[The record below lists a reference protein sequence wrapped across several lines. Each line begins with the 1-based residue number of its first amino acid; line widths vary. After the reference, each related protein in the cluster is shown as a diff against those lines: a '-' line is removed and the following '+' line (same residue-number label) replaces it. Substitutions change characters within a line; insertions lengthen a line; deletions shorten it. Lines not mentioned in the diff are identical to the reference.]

1 MRVACYCRVSTEEQ
15 AVHGLSI
22 EAQKAAL
29 TAWAAN
35 HFIMDWY
42 VDLGVSARKSI
53 LKRPELQRLLKDV
66 EAGKIDLIA
75 FTKLDRW
82 TRNIREYYKAQDVL
96 DAHSVAW
103 RAINEDYETET
114 ASGWLKVNIMLAVA
128 QDEADRTSERIKA
141 VFDDKR
147 RRGLAPTGSVPKGIK
162 LVDGH
167 DEPSEDAYIIKELFN
182 AYIASRSARAIA
194 SRFGYTAEGIKWV
207 LKNHRYVDAGVID
220 RTTFETAQEIMKTR
234 SQRHTKRDRVFLFS
248 GLVFCSC
255 GSRMSGAAV
264 PGKDKEYYYYRCISH
279 NQGKSCPG
287 TYISE
292 LKIEQYLLDNTIK
305 KAKETNVLIT
315 KKKKAQ
321 PDLQKLK
328 AKLGKLTDLYLDDF
342 IAKEKYEA
350 EYRDVQAKIA
360 EAEREP
366 QEVNTSELKTLL
378 GAYQGLTRLGKK
390 AFWSRLVR
398 RINVDGD
405 TINFV
410 LNYT

>member
-82 TRNIREYYKAQDVL
+82 TRNIREYYKAQDIL
-96 DAHSVAW
+96 DAHNVAW

-114 ASGWLKVNIMLAVA
+114 ASGRLKVNIMLAVA

-147 RRGLAPTGSVPKGIK
+147 RRGLAPTGSVPKGIS
-162 LVDGH
+162 LVDGK
-167 DEPSEDAYIIKELFN
+167 DVPSADAPIIKELFN
-182 AYIASRSARAIA
+182 AYISERSARAIA
-194 SRFGYTAEGIKWV
+194 PRFGYTAEGIKWV

-220 RTTFETAQEIMKTR
+220 SSTYEPVQEILKTR
-234 SQRHTKRDRVFLFS
+234 SQRHTSRNRTFLFT
-248 GLVFCSC
+248 GLMFCSC
-255 GSRMSGAAV
+255 GSRLAGAAV
-264 PGKDKEYYYYRCISH
+264 PGKNREYYYYRCISH
-279 NQGKSCPG
+279 TQNKPCPG

-292 LKIEQYLLDNTIK
+292 DKVEAFLLENTIK
-305 KAKETNVLIT
+305 KVREMNVTI
-315 KKKKAQ
+315 KQKKKAQ
-321 PDLQKLK
+321 PDLPKMK
-328 AKLGKLTDLYLDDF
+328 AKLGKLTDLYLDDL
-342 IAKEKYEA
+342 ITKDKYEA
-350 EYRDVQAKIA
+350 EYRTLQAKIA

-366 QEVNTSELKTLL
+366 QEVSTSEIKTLL
-378 GAYQGLTRLGKK
+378 GAYQGLSRPAKK

-405 TINFV
+405 TINFA